1 MISYKQY
8 RSCRSCLFFDK
19 LSDNCTRPSGDCLG
33 QRGRI
38 PFHPCAGCPYAVDS
52 ACVGSC
58 HRMLLE
64 MVQPKAPQ
72 ELYIPSDPIAIA
84 RFGPDG
90 EQASASGTQ
99 KGAIAHEL

>member
-1 MISYKQY
+1 MISYQQY

-19 LSDNCTRPSGDCLG
+19 LADNCTRPSGDCLG

-72 ELYIPSDPIAIA
+72 ELYIPSDLIAI
-84 RFGPDG
+84 
-90 EQASASGTQ
+90 
-99 KGAIAHEL
+99 

>member
-72 ELYIPSDPIAIA
+72 ELYIPSDPIAI
-84 RFGPDG
+84 
-90 EQASASGTQ
+90 
-99 KGAIAHEL
+99 

>member
-8 RSCRSCLFFDK
+8 RSCRRCIFFDK
-19 LSDNCTRPSGDCLG
+19 FADNCTRPSWDCLG

-38 PFHPCAGCPYAVDS
+38 PIHPCTGCSYAVDS

-64 MVQPKAPQ
+64 MVTTKLPQ
-72 ELYIPSDPIAIA
+72 EQYVSSDPIAI
-84 RFGPDG
+84 
-90 EQASASGTQ
+90 
-99 KGAIAHEL
+99 